1 MIKKAS
7 QLPSSSFIERLQ
19 KFKKMEYLYAF
30 IAFLFGFIFIL
41 IVPPGWNPDEPQHYW
56 RAQQISHGQVISNTF
71 GGPSG
76 KAYTGGTLLPDETS
90 FILSYKAYEG
100 ITDYSLRLNFPM
112 WKNEG
117 VIKHAAAQVDP
128 IGVAFPG
135 SAHYSP
141 LAYAPQALGLWLANN
156 LNLPL
161 LGGFFLA
168 KMIGLVLQVVAI
180 FFAIRLIPR
189 GKWILLII
197 GLLPITVTQSVS
209 FGGDVITNS
218 VAILFIATTLK
229 LAYDTKKITRW
240 HIASLAALV
249 GSLGLVKPSYLPLAL
264 LVLLIPILHKK
275 FRTAPS
281 LLKHAGI
288 FIFASIPGLI
298 WLKITSSIQD
308 NYSHGVDAVA
318 QKQYVLQQPLDFISA
333 LFNTYLTDAQPK
345 LYKTL
350 LGNFIWD
357 TAPLPLVFMFIAVIL
372 ITLSVFLS
380 SPREKNVT
388 FTPLV
393 KTILLSV
400 SVLLIVIISYALYIY
415 YTPLKGTS
423 VLGIQSRYFIPFLP
437 LILLA
442 LHNPMT
448 QQKQKGTK
456 LAVILLLLAS
466 LIATTT
472 VLIGRIYT

>member
-1 MIKKAS
+1 MIKNTS
-7 QLPSSSFIERLQ
+7 QLSLSSFIERLQ
-19 KFKKMEYLYAF
+19 KFKKIEYLYAF
-30 IAFLFGFIFIL
+30 TALFFGFIFIL

-56 RAQQISHGQVISNTF
+56 RAQQIAHGQILSNTF
-71 GGPSG
+71 DGPNDII
-76 KAYTGGTLLPDETS
+76 YTGGPLLPDEAY
-90 FILSYKAYEG
+90 FILSYKAYDG

-112 WKNEG
+112 WKNDG
-117 VIKHAAAQVDP
+117 VLKHAATQVELVD
-128 IGVAFPG
+128 VAFPG

-141 LAYAPQALGLWLANN
+141 LAYAPQAAGLWIANH

-161 LGGFFLA
+161 LVGFFLA
-168 KMIGLVLQVVAI
+168 KTLGLILQVTAL

-197 GLLPITVTQSVS
+197 GLLPITVAQSVS

-218 VAILFIATTLK
+218 VAILFIAATLK
-229 LAYDTKKITRW
+229 IAYDTKKVTRW

-264 LVLLIPILHKK
+264 LVLIIPMLQKK
-275 FRTAPS
+275 FRTIPS

-288 FIFASIPGLI
+288 FILVSIPGLL

-318 QKQYVLQQPLDFISA
+318 QKHYVLQQPLDFISA
-333 LFNTYLTDAQPK
+333 LFNTYFTDAQPK

-350 LGNFIWD
+350 LGNFVWD

-372 ITLSVFLS
+372 IVLSIFLS
-380 SPREKNVT
+380 SPREKNT
-388 FTPLV
+388 TITPIV
-393 KTILLSV
+393 KTLFLGI
-400 SVLLIVIISYALYIY
+400 SVLLIALISYALYIY

-423 VLGIQSRYFIPFLP
+423 ILGIQSRYFIPFLP

-442 LHNPMT
+442 LHNPMSQT
-448 QQKQKGTK
+448 KQKGTK
-456 LAVILLLLAS
+456 LVVILLLLAS
-466 LIATTT
+466 LVATIT
-472 VLIGRIYT
+472 VLMGRIYT